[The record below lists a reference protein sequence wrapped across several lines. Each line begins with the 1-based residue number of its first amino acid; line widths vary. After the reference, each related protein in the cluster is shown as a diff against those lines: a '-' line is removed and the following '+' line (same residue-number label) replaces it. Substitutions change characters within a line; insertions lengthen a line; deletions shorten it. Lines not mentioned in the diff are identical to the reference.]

1 MLASGTGHVTT
12 DFYCFFPV
20 FSSFFQFCPPPF
32 TVYFPRCVFRVVL
45 TPSQVL
51 AACLLSARS
60 TESTHLRGP
69 PPGNTQL
76 PPPTPI
82 PPPIHSILPLK
93 LPLPPSSSLIPI
105 PLNPPTQSSHLK
117 LLILIPGQSPAQ
129 LLILIQVNLQL
140 QTKSSSLQII
150 RTSPNSSVHAN
161 SPYKIHQGRAYR
173 NPNRGTME
181 TTNDAQDTPTG
192 EPPMR
197 LKQRLTKRR
206 GDARTAR
213 QSTRTDRRESRT
225 ARHDNEGRRQA
236 GPTSEN
242 THCETT
248 HRGTTGNGQQSNERW
263 DDRRAIKTA
272 ASADHYTSRVQ

>member
-1 MLASGTGHVTT
+1 
-12 DFYCFFPV
+12 
-20 FSSFFQFCPPPF
+20 
-32 TVYFPRCVFRVVL
+32 
-45 TPSQVL
+45 
-51 AACLLSARS
+51 
-60 TESTHLRGP
+60 
-69 PPGNTQL
+69 
-76 PPPTPI
+76 
-82 PPPIHSILPLK
+82 
-93 LPLPPSSSLIPI
+93 
-105 PLNPPTQSSHLK
+105 
-117 LLILIPGQSPAQ
+117 
-129 LLILIQVNLQL
+129 
-140 QTKSSSLQII
+140 
-150 RTSPNSSVHAN
+150 
-161 SPYKIHQGRAYR
+161 
-173 NPNRGTME
+173 ME

-272 ASADHYTSRVQ
+272 ASADHYTSRVQWQGTRHMRRGKEKSGPRKGDTDTRLTDHDETSRTASQTDRGRSDGKGPPTTSPTGGGPW